1 MQHTMRRSRQAL
13 TPDDC
18 TTILTHASHG
28 ILALAADD
36 CPYTV
41 PLSFVHTDGVLYFH
55 CAQSGLKLEL
65 MRRNANASFCVVAE
79 DNIVP
84 EAYTTLYRSVVCR
97 GQLTEITDAAEK
109 RAALVALGKKYAPH
123 EPDTHLNA
131 EIDSDWQAVT
141 VLRFTISELSGKEAI
156 ELVNAREQ

>member
-1 MQHTMRRSRQAL
+1 MTHIMRRSRQAL
-13 TPDDC
+13 PPDDC

-28 ILALAADD
+28 ILALADD
-36 CPYTV
+36 DFPYTV
-41 PLSFVHTDGVLYFH
+41 PLSFVYTDGVLYFH
-55 CAQSGLKLEL
+55 CARAGQKLDL
-65 MRRNANASFCVVAE
+65 LRRDPRASFCVVAE

-97 GQLTEITDAAEK
+97 GHLAEITDADEK

-131 EIDSDWQAVT
+131 EIDSEWQAVT

-156 ELVNAREQ
+156 ELVNARE